1 MKNAFTR
8 FSRQQLL
15 NVAAACLLLT
25 AINGCG
31 GPTDGRMNVTGSA
44 TIDGAPLTDGTIT
57 FYKGSSS
64 SGVGII
70 KDGAFTVSE
79 SGGTEGM
86 QPGTYQIAIQSWEVE
101 PFAVGDDG
109 QMGGPGKSRIPEK
122 YNSTAT
128 SELTAEISAENADVT
143 FELTSK

>member
-1 MKNAFTR
+1 MKNAFI
-8 FSRQQLL
+8 RQPLL

-25 AINGCG
+25 AIVGCG
-31 GPTDGRMNVTGSA
+31 GPTDGRMNVTGTA
-44 TIDGAPLTDGTIT
+44 TIDGTPLPDGTVT

-70 KDGAFTVSE
+70 TNGAFTVSE
-79 SGGTEGM
+79 SGGTDGM
-86 QPGTYQIAIQSWEVE
+86 QSGTYQVAIQSWEVE

-122 YNSTAT
+122 YNSSET
-128 SELTAEISAENADVT
+128 SELTADISAENADVT
-143 FELTSK
+143 FSLTSE